1 MFGFRADLLD
11 LSLSAPSCHFL
22 LHSAEGCGV
31 DDCGMIV
38 LDVVF
43 RSLAVVDHDLLGQ
56 AVSDVGLVEDG
67 VALVF
72 LVGKNRFY
80 RSSLPFP
87 DAGRSRNPI
96 GVEVIGY
103 RGEAVTGQE
112 SFVDPFDYNRLLGI
126 NLGFS
131 IRASAISKE
140 AFVMERYVSFFC
152 TLCLTPADVGADV
165 FRLALCNGAVDRDI
179 ELSSWLNAVDSLVL
193 EV

>member
-140 AFVMERYVSFFC
+140 AFVMER
-152 TLCLTPADVGADV
+152 
-165 FRLALCNGAVDRDI
+165 
-179 ELSSWLNAVDSLVL
+179 
-193 EV
+193 